1 MQLKIGDITFDLITF
16 AEQTNTFRVNYI
28 FSMPIAETQVDIIK
42 SATEFELINGDTTT
56 HFDGIEFDKYYV
68 DSSSIITYTLY
79 KEIGNRV
86 DELIERTN
94 ALEMSQQEQDDIII
108 DLLSTL

>member
-1 MQLKIGDITFDLITF
+1 MQLKIGDNIYELNSF
-16 AEQTNTFRVNYI
+16 AEQISTFRIDYI
-28 FSMPIAETQVDIIK
+28 FSMPMAETEIHVIK

-56 HFDGIEFDKYYV
+56 HFDGVEFDKYSV
-68 DSSSIITYTLY
+68 DSANVITYTLY
-79 KEIGNRV
+79 KEIGKRV
-86 DELIERTN
+86 DELIKRAN